1 MPYSHNCSIL
11 YTVRYRQMAFLS
23 TSNNSLPPSL
33 FSQSIGLMTLYLRRN
48 LSCLILILL
57 EFTLVTSL
65 VISSSKETSCCKCS
79 VPSVQT
85 IVSKKESN
93 LGGMCH
99 TQRLILCM
107 HISARNY
114 DSSLACHCS
123 YVYRNNSRYSL
134 PRVILILKKL
144 ILPASDI
151 GQACIPFR
159 CLHNIFEYRHWW
171 TYVW

>member
-1 MPYSHNCSIL
+1 MVQLLKHATWMSYSHNCSIL
-11 YTVRYRQMAFLS
+11 YTVWYRQMALLGTRNS
-23 TSNNSLPPSL
+23 SLPPSL

-48 LSCLILILL
+48 LSCLFLILL

-65 VISSSKETSCCKCS
+65 VISSSKERSCCRCS

-93 LGGMCH
+93 GGGVCH
-99 TQRLILCM
+99 TQRLILWL

-123 YVYRNNSRYSL
+123 YV
-134 PRVILILKKL
+134 
-144 ILPASDI
+144 
-151 GQACIPFR
+151 Q
-159 CLHNIFEYRHWW
+159 E
-171 TYVW
+171 